1 MRFHGN
7 NFFEEE
13 VRVPFVMKLPLAPPS
28 TVEVPVSLIDIAP
41 TLVTALEM
49 DVPAVWQGQDLMP
62 LVRGDPSA
70 YRGAAFF
77 DVVQFKG
84 IVEWP
89 HKMIWDSKQNW
100 IGLYNLDADPAE
112 RTNLYAPGDTTTAH
126 LKRRLDECMEAELN
140 PWF

>member
-62 LVRGDPSA
+62 LVRGDPRRTGERPSSMWCSS
-70 YRGAAFF
+70 RG
-77 DVVQFKG
+77 
-84 IVEWP
+84 
-89 HKMIWDSKQNW
+89 S
-100 IGLYNLDADPAE
+100 
-112 RTNLYAPGDTTTAH
+112 
-126 LKRRLDECMEAELN
+126 
-140 PWF
+140 